1 MKKVAKK
8 KNPLVFMDVSVDG
21 DPAERMVFELFPD
34 VAPKTAENFRALC
47 TGEKGIGPKSG
58 RPLHYKGSFFHHI
71 IRGSFAQGGD
81 FVKRDGTCGES
92 IYVEDFPVESPSLK
106 HDGPGLLSMA
116 IADRD
121 TLGSHFIVTFEA
133 DRHLD
138 RKHVVFGK
146 LAHGHKV
153 LRKIENA
160 GDENGR
166 PTVTVKIINCGDF
179 SENRKKANKL
189 KIGKDV
195 PSDANNHE
203 ARRKGKHKKSF
214 RDRRKRR
221 RRYSSSESESSSD
234 TELESSESGSDSDL
248 DLSSSSYTSSPSDDR
263 RKKRKRSSK
272 RDKYRRGKRS
282 DKHQEKRRKKRD
294 KRSKRRARR
303 TSDSTTDSESRSES
317 SSDSDELDVPGK
329 DQKQNNHSQ
338 KTGCMDILLEK
349 TATTSVKKYALLFW
363 EEVHKSPNENGEHR
377 SNGIEADAKSDGS
390 GDRKPDIVDDYPE
403 KSRSRSTSP
412 KRHRSMSISPRSLG
426 RSPSVSPKRS
436 LSRSPCNLSR
446 SPSLGRARSISR
458 SPVRSDSSSSP
469 VRSVSRSPA
478 SGRKGRNISGS
489 PLGARPRRNVSESPV
504 RSPPG
509 RSESRSPRRTLSR
522 KSISRSPIKVS
533 RRSLGRSPIR
543 SPRSMSRSSGRAPSR
558 RISRSPFRPP
568 IRNNHCSYSRSPSP
582 AHWNKSPPDRGRS
595 LSRSVSP
602 DGSPKRIRRG
612 RDFSQRYSYAR
623 QYRTPSASPVR
634 SYRYGGRSD
643 HDRYSS
649 YRRYSPRRYPSPPRV
664 RSPPRYRSRRSRTR
678 SVSRSPPYHNR
689 RYSCS
694 CSPIRSRSPVEIY
707 RSRVSPRAERR
718 SLSRSR
724 SPLESKSSLDSQS
737 PKRASKDRSRSLSGS
752 LDGKKGLVSY
762 GDGSPD
768 SAQR

>member
-81 FVKRDGTCGES
+81 FVKRDGTGGES
-92 IYVEDFPVESPSLK
+92 IYGEDFPVESPSLK

-116 IADRD
+116 IADQD
-121 TLGSHFIVTFEA
+121 TLGSHFIITFEA

-146 LAHGHKV
+146 LAHGHEV

-160 GDENGR
+160 GDEDGR

-203 ARRKGKHKKSF
+203 ARRKGKHKKSS

-248 DLSSSSYTSSPSDDR
+248 DLSSSSYTSSSSDDR
-263 RKKRKRSSK
+263 RKKRKRYSK

-282 DKHQEKRRKKRD
+282 DKHHGKRRKKRD

-303 TSDSTTDSESRSES
+303 MSDSTTDSESRSES
-317 SSDSDELDVPGK
+317 NSDSDEHDVPGII
-329 DQKQNNHSQ
+329 QKQKNQ
-338 KTGCMDILLEK
+338 KTEQPAVVVMEEAIP
-349 TATTSVKKYALLFW
+349 VHHKKW

-377 SNGIEADAKSDGS
+377 SNGREADAKSDRS
-390 GDRKPDIVDDYPE
+390 GDRKPDIVDDHRE
-403 KSRSRSTSP
+403 KSRSQSTSP
-412 KRHRSMSISPRSLG
+412 KRHRSTSISPRSLG
-426 RSPSVSPKRS
+426 RSPSVSPRQS
-436 LSRSPCNLSR
+436 LSRSPRNLSR
-446 SPSLGRARSISR
+446 SPYIGRARSISR
-458 SPVRSDSSSSP
+458 SPTRSPVRSDSSRSP

-478 SGRKGRNISGS
+478 SGRKGRNISRS
-489 PLGARPRRNVSESPV
+489 SLGARPRRNVSESPV

-509 RSESRSPRRTLSR
+509 RSQSRVPLRTLSR
-522 KSISRSPIKVS
+522 KSISRSPIKVGPLQGGLAEVH
-533 RRSLGRSPIR
+533 LGCQ
-543 SPRSMSRSSGRAPSR
+543 SGIIDAVIPGALALHAGPSHHLTEEGVCQEVF
-558 RISRSPFRPP
+558 PQMGLP
-568 IRNNHCSYSRSPSP
+568 
-582 AHWNKSPPDRGRS
+582 
-595 LSRSVSP
+595 SVSE
-602 DGSPKRIRRG
+602 
-612 RDFSQRYSYAR
+612 
-623 QYRTPSASPVR
+623 
-634 SYRYGGRSD
+634 GG
-643 HDRYSS
+643 
-649 YRRYSPRRYPSPPRV
+649 V
-664 RSPPRYRSRRSRTR
+664 
-678 SVSRSPPYHNR
+678 V
-689 RYSCS
+689 
-694 CSPIRSRSPVEIY
+694 
-707 RSRVSPRAERR
+707 
-718 SLSRSR
+718 
-724 SPLESKSSLDSQS
+724 
-737 PKRASKDRSRSLSGS
+737 
-752 LDGKKGLVSY
+752 LVSGTLMH
-762 GDGSPD
+762 GDTEP
-768 SAQR
+768 RLHLL